1 MLAAIYI
8 AECSAKEE
16 KEDSEVFA
24 LVHHHTRKSVND
36 MILLV
41 EGGEIVPYGRMQRQ
55 GRRKK
60 MKVTIFL
67 AGLMVGCFIGILIMA
82 VLTSGGGSND

>member
-36 MILLV
+36 MVLMVDGGKLYLMDGCSGK
-41 EGGEIVPYGRMQRQ
+41 EGG
-55 GRRKK
+55 RK
-60 MKVTIFL
+60 
-67 AGLMVGCFIGILIMA
+67 
-82 VLTSGGGSND
+82 

>member
-36 MILLV
+36 MILLA
-41 EGGEIVPYGRMQRQ
+41 EGGKLYLVDGCSVKEGE
-55 GRRKK
+55 RK
-60 MKVTIFL
+60 
-67 AGLMVGCFIGILIMA
+67 
-82 VLTSGGGSND
+82 